1 MFRMTQKT
9 TSSWL
14 GAGNYKAPKEA
25 PKEASSKT
33 PSTTGSE
40 SPSWGPSHSL
50 DSEDQREISRELERL
65 KQTSDSKNN
74 TSHQTDSTKSSNSP
88 TSNHEE
94 EQQSRSTSSW
104 TRHLF
109 GCQEDTTN
117 SMAVEGQGQTPFVSR
132 NRRLMD
138 VFVDEVCSYAPESS
152 CMGCSTNTTRRQGG
166 EDALEEAFSAATPAE
181 RRRFK
186 SKKRL
191 QKITALG
198 SGGKGKVPMDDLV
211 VTEPYEVSRGISELT
226 MRSSYAQVTAKTP
239 AERRMA
245 YYAVGDHHRQSGRGG
260 NRRCYFTGNLIL
272 GGNPF
277 YAGSVQ
283 QGLRS
288 LVVFLLPSALGL
300 PKEAPPENKHTK
312 KQKRILFSSASQKSR
327 SLTSTDEMSLSIEE
341 ELDVNYGIDL
351 DYLLSVLPEAS
362 DDLLEE
368 MQSRYPTQYET
379 LPQQVRLSSC
389 WRLYTQFCFFS
400 GLPIAEGE
408 SYYKVH
414 KEIAQEFG
422 DDIVLSHEVME
433 TVNGASA
440 DILRL
445 PNQKIFAYLKKHYAQ
460 QSEKLPEAVF
470 ERSAWELVL
479 PEV

>member
-1 MFRMTQKT
+1 MSPQKT

-14 GAGNYKAPKEA
+14 GAGVYKPPKEA
-25 PKEASSKT
+25 PKPA
-33 PSTTGSE
+33 STTSNLE
-40 SPSWGPSHSL
+40 SPSWGPTHSL
-50 DSEDQREISRELERL
+50 DSEDQREIERELERL
-65 KQTSDSKNN
+65 KETSELFNK
-74 TSHQTDSTKSSNSP
+74 SHQTDSTKSSNSP
-88 TSNHEE
+88 TSLHEE
-94 EQQSRSTSSW
+94 EQQSRSSSW

-109 GCQEDTTN
+109 GCQEDTTSAN
-117 SMAVEGQGQTPFVSR
+117 TIAIEGEGETPIVSR

-138 VFVDEVCSYAPESS
+138 VFVEEVCSYAPESI
-152 CMGCSTNTTRRQGG
+152 GCSPTTATRRRGD
-166 EDALEEAFSAATPAE
+166 DARSTASSADTPAE

-191 QKITALG
+191 EKINTHALG
-198 SGGKGKVPMDDLV
+198 EGKVPMDDLV
-211 VTEPYEVSRGISELT
+211 VTEPYEVSHGISELT

-260 NRRCYFTGNLIL
+260 NRRCYFTGKLIL

-300 PKEAPPENKHTK
+300 PTQVPPENKHTK
-312 KQKRILFSSASQKSR
+312 KQRSILFSSSSQKSR
-327 SLTSTDEMSLSIEE
+327 SLTSTDEMSMSIEE
-341 ELDVNYGIDL
+341 ELDVNYGIDM

-362 DDLLEE
+362 DELLQE

-433 TVNGASA
+433 AVNGDSA
-440 DILRL
+440 EILRL
-445 PNQKIFAYLKKHYAQ
+445 PNRKIFAYLKKQYTQ

-470 ERSAWELVL
+470 ERSSWELVL